1 MKLYAPKNV
10 PRCQAL
16 LCWTR
21 NQQLADSHLCMRQ
34 RSAPSPSNIPD
45 PGWFFLLAGLALL
58 GAAVLIPASEALD
71 EARYMRDRALASEQF
86 RLDRLGR
93 YEAFIAALDEKQ
105 PALMAHLKAIHLNQ
119 YPEGM
124 RPLGVLAEDPGLA
137 SASIFE
143 KLEPALP
150 AMPEEPAHHADRSML
165 AKLATGQPSRLWIL
179 AGGAVCVLIGVLPPA
194 TRRRGAK
201 AGAAGSAERPT
212 VPA

>member
-1 MKLYAPKNV
+1 M
-10 PRCQAL
+10 
-16 LCWTR
+16 
-21 NQQLADSHLCMRQ
+21 
-34 RSAPSPSNIPD
+34 
-45 PGWFFLLAGLALL
+45 FAGLGLL

-71 EARYMRDRALASEQF
+71 EARYTRDRALASEQF
-86 RLDRLGR
+86 RLDRLDR

-137 SASIFE
+137 SASIFD

-150 AMPEEPAHHADRSML
+150 AMPEEPPHHTDRSTL
-165 AKLATGQPSRLWIL
+165 ANLATGQPSRLWML
-179 AGGAVCVLIGVLPPA
+179 AGGAICVLIGVLPPA
-194 TRRRGAK
+194 SRRRGGKVGPADSTK
-201 AGAAGSAERPT
+201 RPT

>member
-1 MKLYAPKNV
+1 MPWV
-10 PRCQAL
+10 

-21 NQQLADSHLCMRQ
+21 NRHLADSHLCMRQ
-34 RSAPSPSNIPD
+34 RSAPNLSILPD
-45 PGWFFLLAGLALL
+45 PGWFFLLAGLGLL

-71 EARYMRDRALASEQF
+71 EARFMRDRALASEQF
-86 RLDRLGR
+86 RLERLDR

-150 AMPEEPAHHADRSML
+150 TMPEEPPHHFGRSTLAD
-165 AKLATGQPSRLWIL
+165 LATGQPSRLWML

-194 TRRRGAK
+194 TRRRGQKARSASGAK
-201 AGAAGSAERPT
+201 RPT